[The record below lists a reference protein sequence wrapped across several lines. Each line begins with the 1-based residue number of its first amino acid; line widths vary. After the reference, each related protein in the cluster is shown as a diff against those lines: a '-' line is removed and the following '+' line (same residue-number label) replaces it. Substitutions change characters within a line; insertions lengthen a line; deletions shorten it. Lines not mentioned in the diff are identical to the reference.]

1 MPLIPSHV
9 RSLCLVLLAAGL
21 GVAGCRRAATVP
33 VIAVIPQAA
42 PEELWEDEREG
53 ALLAA
58 GKDAAQIYWNAADR
72 EDDVQRQVALVD
84 QVAEGDYAG
93 LVLAPAQE
101 LALMVPVRRAL
112 RRGLPVVVVGSP
124 LTIAAGAHLVYV
136 LNDEAQTGADA
147 AESAGRLLH
156 GRGRV
161 AVLGIDPTQA
171 GVMARMRAF
180 ELDLHREF
188 PKIAITARKL
198 GTFDSLWSE
207 QVADEVL
214 AARPRV
220 DALLTL
226 NVPATFGAYRA
237 ELRLPKRLRPRII
250 ACDQEGPLFTLLQN
264 GSIQVLIAQDTFA
277 MGYRAVEDIARMRRG
292 EPVPARVTIKP
303 ILITAANVHDPA
315 VLAHLA
321 ILPGAL
327 Q

>member
-1 MPLIPSHV
+1 MITSHV
-9 RSLCLVLLAAGL
+9 RSLCLFLVVGL
-21 GVAGCRRAATVP
+21 SGFAVVGCRRTATLP

-84 QVAEGDYAG
+84 QVVDGDYAG

-112 RRGLPVVVVGSP
+112 RHGLPVVVVGSP
-124 LTIAAGAHLVYV
+124 LTIAASAHLVYV
-136 LNDEAQTGADA
+136 LNDEAQAGAFA
-147 AESAGRLLH
+147 AVSAGRLLH

-161 AVLGIDPTQA
+161 AVLGIDPTRA
-171 GVMARMRAF
+171 DVMARMRAF

-188 PKIAITARKL
+188 PKITVTSRKL

-214 AARPRV
+214 AARPRA

-237 ELRLPKRLRPRII
+237 ELSVPRRLRPKII

-277 MGYRAVEDIARMRRG
+277 MGYQAVDDIMRMRRG
-292 EPVPARVTIKP
+292 EPVPERSRIKP
-303 ILITAANVHDPA
+303 ILITTANVHDPA

-321 ILPGAL
+321 LLPGAL
-327 Q
+327 P